1 MHDLTCLK
9 PFCTADEAAVLE
21 AVLEEAGIQC
31 VVSEE
36 AGGVWG
42 AQVGSQ
48 GSARIMVAQEDLE
61 KATGILEAHQAA
73 VESEESREDSEN
85 TEDAYWNAPEAFAP
99 FEDKKGEPSDA
110 PRSWVLR
117 VFGPFWILY
126 FAGLLLLAG
135 IGLFLLVSLLVT
147 L

>member
-1 MHDLTCLK
+1 MHDLICVK

-21 AVLEEAGIQC
+21 AVLEEAGIEC

-48 GSARIMVAQEDLE
+48 GAARIMVAQEDFE
-61 KATGILEAHQAA
+61 KATEILKTHEASIKSG
-73 VESEESREDSEN
+73 ESGGGSEE

-99 FEDKKGEPSDA
+99 FEDKKGEAADESE
-110 PRSWVLR
+110 SWVLR
-117 VFGPFWILY
+117 VFGPFWIIF
-126 FAGLLLLAG
+126 FASL
-135 IGLFLLVSLLVT
+135 LFLVAIGFAIFVVSAGF
-147 L
+147 

>member
-21 AVLEEAGIQC
+21 AVLEEAGIEC

-48 GSARIMVAQEDLE
+48 GAARVMVAQEDLE
-61 KATGILEAHQAA
+61 KATEVLKAHEASM
-73 VESEESREDSEN
+73 ESEKSQDDSEN

-99 FEDKKGEPSDA
+99 FEDKKGEPSDE
-110 PRSWVLR
+110 PQMWVLR
-117 VFGPFWILY
+117 VFGPFWIIF
-126 FAGLLLLAG
+126 FASL
-135 IGLFLLVSLLVT
+135 LFLVAIGFAIFVVSAGF
-147 L
+147 